1 MTDSAADKAASLPRA
16 IWQARQDGSL
26 LPRDTVKD
34 VVGRDAAYAV
44 QMAATDAAGL
54 TRAGWKIAATSAIAQ
69 ELIGVDGPSLGPVFA
84 EHIFEPGATC
94 VARPNQGMAIEC
106 EIAFVMAGDCDF
118 GVSPARDAVLAATKT
133 ARIGI
138 EVVGCRFE
146 GGVAAAGPAILISDF
161 SFNVALVR
169 GPEIRGWRDMDLSAV
184 EACAVVNG
192 ERGNTGTGA
201 AVMGDPVAA
210 LVWAAGEAARIG
222 RPLKAGDIIKTGTM
236 TGVVPV
242 KPGDE
247 VVGDFSALGSVQVNF
262 APD

>member
-1 MTDSAADKAASLPRA
+1 MDSAADQVTALAKG
-16 IWQARQDGSL
+16 IWQARENGSL
-26 LPRDTVKD
+26 LPRDAVKD

-44 QMAATDAAGL
+44 QMAAADAAGL
-54 TRAGWKIAATSAIAQ
+54 TRAGWKIAATSAVAQ
-69 ELIGVDGPSLGPVFA
+69 DLIGVDGPSLGPVFA

-118 GVSPARDAVLAATKT
+118 GISPARGAVLAATET

-146 GGVAAAGPAILISDF
+146 GGVKAAGPAILISDF

-184 EACAVVNG
+184 DACAVVNG

-201 AVMGDPVAA
+201 AVMGDPVTA

-222 RPLKAGDIIKTGTM
+222 RPLKAGDIITTGTM

-242 KPGDE
+242 KPGDQ
-247 VVGDFSALGSVQVNF
+247 VIGDFGALGQVEVNF
-262 APD
+262 IED

>member
-1 MTDSAADKAASLPRA
+1 MDSAADQVTALAMG
-16 IWQARQDGSL
+16 IWQARENGSL
-26 LPRDTVKD
+26 LPRDAVKD

-44 QMAATDAAGL
+44 QMAAADAAGL
-54 TRAGWKIAATSAIAQ
+54 TRAGWKIAATSAVAQ
-69 ELIGVDGPSLGPVFA
+69 DLIGVDGPSLGPVFA

-118 GVSPARDAVLAATKT
+118 GISPARDAVLAATET

-146 GGVAAAGPAILISDF
+146 GGVKAAGPAILISDF

-184 EACAVVNG
+184 DACAVVNG

-201 AVMGDPVAA
+201 AVMGDPVTA
-210 LVWAAGEAARIG
+210 LVWAAGRSGADRQATQSRRHNHHRHHDWR
-222 RPLKAGDIIKTGTM
+222 RPSQTRRSGDRRFWRTG
-236 TGVVPV
+236 P
-242 KPGDE
+242 
-247 VVGDFSALGSVQVNF
+247 SRS
-262 APD
+262 